1 MPNVIKRLRHPW
13 RHTRYRLPG
22 APSRPPNGNDTR
34 VPTHGPDRTVSDR
47 LVSPTRVVS
56 DVTEAAYTVSRGAR
70 LGVESDT
77 RLTLDSARLRLDSR
91 DSTLTLSQLTR
102 YPHSRVSRSKVQR
115 HDGRICICNLDQP
128 VPHHTFSFVF
138 ISCRFRHLH
147 HLRTLS
153 FFPLK
158 DAWQPSH
165 KLVKYGSQ

>member
-1 MPNVIKRLRHPW
+1 MSIR
-13 RHTRYRLPG
+13 TF
-22 APSRPPNGNDTR
+22 
-34 VPTHGPDRTVSDR
+34 GPLCC
-47 LVSPTRVVS
+47 LVSSFCSLLSSVSSHWSLRTFLCLFALLLIFVVFH
-56 DVTEAAYTVSRGAR
+56 AFFRK
-70 LGVESDT
+70 VESDT

-138 ISCRFRHLH
+138 ISYRFRHLH

-153 FFPLK
+153 FFSLK
-158 DAWQPSH
+158 DARQPSDT
-165 KLVKYGSQ
+165 LVKYGSQ